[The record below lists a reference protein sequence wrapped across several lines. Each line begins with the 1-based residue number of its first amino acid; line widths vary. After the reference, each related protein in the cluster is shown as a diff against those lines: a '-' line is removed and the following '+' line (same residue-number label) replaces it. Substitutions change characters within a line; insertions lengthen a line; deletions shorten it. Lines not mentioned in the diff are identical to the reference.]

1 MPYGQAWRNQRK
13 IYQAILSITAVR
25 SLTPLQEAEATL
37 TLYQLSQTP
46 ELYYDH
52 IRRYS
57 TAVILSSVF
66 GIRGPEFDHRNIT
79 RLYHAQDQF
88 TGILETGATPPVDIF
103 PFLKRLPDFMSPWRR
118 WARQIRAEQ
127 RQLYFELLQEVKS
140 QRARGIYRNCF
151 MSQLLDEKFAE
162 KYELDEEHIAY
173 IGGVLMEGGSDTTA
187 STLLSFLLAMTKYP
201 KVFQKAQEE
210 VDLRGGTEIRVDI
223 YRPKTEK
230 KVPAIIMWGPYGK
243 SGNGMLN
250 LKSFPSRAGVPKA
263 KLSGYECFEGLD
275 PAEWVPRGYA
285 VVNIDPPGINDSE
298 GDFYWW
304 GTQDGRDGR
313 DAIEEI
319 AQLPWCTGR
328 VSLAGNSWLAMSQW
342 FIAAERP
349 PHLTCIA
356 PLEGAS
362 DVVREDLF
370 RGGIWSLGFM
380 STIQST
386 LRGRNNQE
394 DVVATFAKSETSNE
408 YWEDKRARLDKIEVP
423 TYILGSYSTGL
434 HTLGA
439 VRAFEEIKHNQK
451 WLTIH
456 DTQEWYDLYSDQR
469 IQDLDKFFSKY
480 LKGDDN
486 GWEQT
491 APITAPD
498 HNDLDVY
505 ALIRKADK
513 DGNLLMNN
521 NIPLPALGVSTSSEV
536 PPIKPLRYIGPQGML
551 RASRRDVCDALSTP
565 YWKTL
570 SNAKVEPVAPGTVL
584 QLENY
589 IWPTGIVFQPG
600 EQLVLQISGHDM
612 TLAELVPLIDSFRNE
627 NKGTHIVHLGGQFE
641 SYLDIHTL

>member
-1 MPYGQAWRNQRK
+1 MALEK
-13 IYQAILSITAVR
+13 MLSAPVTIQKCPMIPPSSPPAR
-25 SLTPLQEAEATL
+25 SRTV
-37 TLYQLSQTP
+37 
-46 ELYYDH
+46 ELPAGH
-52 IRRYS
+52 KRTEECR
-57 TAVILSSVF
+57 ALPCPVIL
-66 GIRGPEFDHRNIT
+66 E
-79 RLYHAQDQF
+79 QD
-88 TGILETGATPPVDIF
+88 A
-103 PFLKRLPDFMSPWRR
+103 
-118 WARQIRAEQ
+118 
-127 RQLYFELLQEVKS
+127 
-140 QRARGIYRNCF
+140 
-151 MSQLLDEKFAE
+151 
-162 KYELDEEHIAY
+162 
-173 IGGVLMEGGSDTTA
+173 VLT
-187 STLLSFLLAMTKYP
+187 
-201 KVFQKAQEE
+201 V
-210 VDLRGGTEIRVDI
+210 RGGTEIRVDI

-250 LKSFPSRAGVPKA
+250 LQSFPSRAGVPKA

-319 AQLPWCTGR
+319 AQLPWCAGR

-380 STIQST
+380 SAIQST

-456 DTQEWYDLYSDQR
+456 DTQEWFDLYSDQR

-480 LKGDDN
+480 LKGEDN

-491 APITAPD
+491 APFPDLPWKLPASRKSRLYLTTSNRLSSTKPDAENSVVYQADAPSRLTGDNDHEIRFSYRFSERTILTGPSRLVVQITAPD

-521 NIPLPALGVSTSSEV
+521 NIPLSALGVSTSSEV

-612 TLAELVPLIDSFRNE
+612 TLAEMVPLIDSFRNE
-627 NKGTHIVHLGGQFE
+627 NKGTHIVHLGGRFE